1 MNGNWQFYWTDKV
14 ADAPKDFYLEE
25 NYADQ
30 VKPIWK
36 KGMPNQI
43 SGQSGWTLMPVPGNW
58 EFNGYGVP
66 MYVNIGFGF
75 PINPP
80 YFDREDSPTGSYRH
94 KFDIPKDWDGRRVY
108 LHFEGGT
115 NSMYVWINGKKVGY
129 TENAKSP
136 AEFYITAYIRPG
148 SSLLACQLQKFSH
161 GSYIEDQDMWRM
173 SGINRSVYLYSTA
186 HTRIQDF
193 FSLAD
198 LDNQYKDGKLNV
210 DVNIKNYAKESIPQT
225 VEVSVLDKSGK
236 KIFTQ
241 IKKIDVPSD
250 KLEVVNFNG
259 TIKMPLQWTAET
271 PNLYNMLITLR
282 DANNN
287 IVETT
292 SHRIGFRKVEIKD
305 GQLFVN
311 GKKY

>member
-1 MNGNWQFYWTDKV
+1 MRILFLILAFLNAIHLFAQNKPDWENPEVFAINKEVTRATALPYANETQALKNHFSSSPYYKSLNGNWQFYWTDKV

-25 NYADQ
+25 NYADH

-36 KGMPNQI
+36 KGTPNQI

-66 MYVNIGFGF
+66 MYLNIGFGF
-75 PINPP
+75 PVNPP
-80 YFDREDSPTGSYRH
+80 YIDREDSPTGSYRH

-108 LHFEGGT
+108 LHFEGGS

-136 AEFYITAYIRPG
+136 AEFDITAYIRPG
-148 SSLLACQLQKFSH
+148 SNLLACQLQKFSD
-161 GSYIEDQDMWRM
+161 GSYIEDQDMWRLG
-173 SGINRSVYLYSTA
+173 GINRSVYLYSTA
-186 HTRIQDF
+186 QTRIQDF

-225 VEVSVLDKSGK
+225 VEVSVIDKSGK
-236 KIFTQ
+236 KIFTKA
-241 IKKIDVPSD
+241 KK
-250 KLEVVNFNG
+250 
-259 TIKMPLQWTAET
+259 
-271 PNLYNMLITLR
+271 
-282 DANNN
+282 
-287 IVETT
+287 
-292 SHRIGFRKVEIKD
+292 
-305 GQLFVN
+305 
-311 GKKY
+311 